1 MFLQKELKYFK
12 YLVRKHEI
20 MHHIHYNHDLIA
32 FCFSI
37 PILLYGALN
46 LSVVL
51 KIMQIE
57 TSSIEKLRNTV
68 MYLRFYFY

>member
-1 MFLQKELKYFK
+1 
-12 YLVRKHEI
+12 

-68 MYLRFYFY
+68 MYLSFYFY